1 MVNTGSKLYYK
12 LLNIYATHYDKLS
25 DDSKKMVNVLNRP
38 EVLTLDFDEDHLP
51 LEGDEEVK
59 LEPERT
65 IAERITLN
73 LRKRKRTRIGIKIV
87 TPNKLLTRPPILLV
101 QLKTGN
107 NSYKLK
113 NEIRK
118 IQYHLYH
125 HNKIIKNVDNYLIK
139 SL

>member
-1 MVNTGSKLYYK
+1 MVNTESKLYYK

-59 LEPERT
+59 LEPER
-65 IAERITLN
+65 IKLN

-113 NEIRK
+113 IEIRK

>member
-1 MVNTGSKLYYK
+1 MVNTESKLYYK

-65 IAERITLN
+65 IAERIKLN
-73 LRKRKRTRIGIKIV
+73 L
-87 TPNKLLTRPPILLV
+87 
-101 QLKTGN
+101 
-107 NSYKLK
+107 
-113 NEIRK
+113 
-118 IQYHLYH
+118 
-125 HNKIIKNVDNYLIK
+125 
-139 SL
+139 

>member
-1 MVNTGSKLYYK
+1 MVNTESKLYYK

-38 EVLTLDFDEDHLP
+38 EVLTLDFHEDHLP

-59 LEPERT
+59 LEPER
-65 IAERITLN
+65 IKLN

-107 NSYKLK
+107 NLYKLK

>member
-59 LEPERT
+59 LEPER
-65 IAERITLN
+65 IKLN

>member
-1 MVNTGSKLYYK
+1 MVNTESKLYYK

-25 DDSKKMVNVLNRP
+25 DDSKKMVNVLNRS

-59 LEPERT
+59 LEPER
-65 IAERITLN
+65 IKLN